1 MDLPSIADLN
11 EFNRV
16 LLATVRLSDQEAGC
30 RVRRVVALCSSFTL
44 GGHAVDHHW
53 TLKLCNYAKLLTITK
68 GTIQI
73 TELGKKFLDTNP
85 NNYYEITDQQK
96 KLVAEQLILHGPWQS
111 NARDLFLSFNPDYD
125 KLTYELSLY
134 ESQLPIRYNS
144 IVHLLRALGV
154 LLKTDSVLMVESRY
168 VPLVRS
174 LRATNSG
181 ISAQEL
187 DQALQTNMKLA
198 NQAEEA
204 VLEYERERLRSIN
217 RHAEASLV
225 RRISQLDV
233 KAGYDIESFDG
244 DKPLFDYDR
253 FIEVK
258 SSYSPEL
265 RFFWSENERRSAEE
279 KGDKYWIYFVGG
291 LSSQKA
297 RQIMP
302 ILIQNP
308 VTRLVQM
315 SEISIKVATYLIEQS
330 DEIQLKRFRQG
341 KTKGFLL

>member
-1 MDLPSIADLN
+1 MDLPSIAELN
-11 EFNRV
+11 EFNRI
-16 LLATVRLSDQEAGC
+16 LLAIVQLSDSNECGI
-30 RVRRVVALCSSFTL
+30 RLLINLCSSFTF
-44 GGHAVDHHW
+44 GGHGVDHYR
-53 TLKLCNYAKLLTITK
+53 TLRLCNHAGLLSMMK
-68 GTIQI
+68 GKVQI
-73 TELGKKFLDTNP
+73 TELGKRFLDCNP

-96 KLVAEQLILHGPWQS
+96 KLVAEQLILHGPWKS
-111 NARDLFLSFNPDYD
+111 NARDLFLSFNPDYN

-134 ESQLPIRYNS
+134 ESQLPVRYNS
-144 IVHLLRALGV
+144 IVHLLRSLGV
-154 LLKTDSVLMVESRY
+154 LLKTGSVLMVESRY

-174 LRATNSG
+174 LRATDSG

-204 VLEYERERLRSIN
+204 VIEYERARLRSIN

-225 RRISQLDV
+225 RRISQLNV

-244 DKPLFDYDR
+244 NKPLFDYDR

-258 SSYSPEL
+258 SSYDSSL
-265 RFFWSENERRSAEE
+265 RFFWSDNERRVAEE
-279 KGDKYWIYFVGG
+279 KGEQYWIYFIGG
-291 LSSQKA
+291 LSSKKA
-297 RQIMP
+297 CQIIP

-308 VTRLVQM
+308 IKRLVQM

-330 DEIQLKRFRQG
+330 GEIQPKRFRQG
-341 KTKGFLL
+341 KIRGFLL

>member
-1 MDLPSIADLN
+1 MDLPSIAELN
-11 EFNRV
+11 EFNRI
-16 LLATVRLSDQEAGC
+16 LLAIVQLSDSNECGI
-30 RVRRVVALCSSFTL
+30 RPLISLCSSFTF
-44 GGHAVDHHW
+44 GGHGVDHYR
-53 TLKLCNYAKLLTITK
+53 TLRLCNHAGLLSMMK
-68 GTIQI
+68 GKVKI
-73 TELGKKFLDTNP
+73 TELGKRLLACNP

-96 KLVAEQLILHGPWQS
+96 KLVAEQLILHGPWES

-125 KLTYELSLY
+125 TLTYELSLY
-134 ESQLPIRYNS
+134 ESQLPTRYNS

-154 LLKTDSVLMVESRY
+154 LLKTHSALTVESRY

-181 ISAQEL
+181 TSAQEL

-217 RHAEASLV
+217 RQAEALLV

-258 SSYSPEL
+258 SSYSPGL
-265 RFFWSENERRSAEE
+265 RFFWSENERRAAEE

-308 VTRLVQM
+308 ATRLAQM
-315 SEISIKVATYLIEQS
+315 SEISIKAATYLIEQN
-330 DEIQLKRFRQG
+330 DGIQLERFRQG
-341 KTKGFLL
+341 KIEGFLL

>member
-1 MDLPSIADLN
+1 MELPSITELN
-11 EFNRV
+11 EFNRI
-16 LLATVRLSDQEAGC
+16 LLAIVQLSDSNECGIRALIN
-30 RVRRVVALCSSFTL
+30 LCSSFTF
-44 GGHAVDHHW
+44 GGHGVDHYR
-53 TLKLCNYAKLLTITK
+53 TLRLCTHAGLLSMMK
-68 GTIQI
+68 GKVKI
-73 TELGKKFLDTNP
+73 TELGKRLLDCNP

-96 KLVAEQLILHGPWQS
+96 KLVAEQLILHGPWES

-125 KLTYELSLY
+125 KLTYELNLY
-134 ESQLPIRYNS
+134 ESQLQIRYNS

-154 LLKTDSVLMVESRY
+154 LLKAGSVLMVESRY

-204 VLEYERERLRSIN
+204 VIEYERARLKSIN

-244 DKPLFDYDR
+244 NKPLFDYDR

>member
-1 MDLPSIADLN
+1 MDLPNIAELN

-16 LLATVRLSDQEAGC
+16 LWAIVRLYDEDAGC
-30 RVRRVVALCSSFTL
+30 RVSQVVALCSSFTL
-44 GGHAVDHHW
+44 GGHAADHRW
-53 TLKLCNYAKLLTITK
+53 TVKLCNYAKLLTITK
-68 GTIQI
+68 GSVQI
-73 TELGKKFLDTNP
+73 TELGKKFLDANP
-85 NNYYEITDQQK
+85 HNYYEITDEQK
-96 KLVAEQLILHGPWQS
+96 KFVAEQLILRGPWES
-111 NARDLFLSFNPDYD
+111 NARELFLSFNPDYD
-125 KLTYELSLY
+125 KLTYRLSLY
-134 ESQLPIRYNS
+134 ESQLSTRHNS
-144 IVHLLRALGV
+144 IVHLLCALGV
-154 LLKTDSVLMVESRY
+154 LLRIHNALTVELRY

-174 LRATNSG
+174 LRATSSG

-204 VLEYERERLRSIN
+204 VLEYERERLKSIN
-217 RHAEASLV
+217 REAEALLV

-258 SSYSPEL
+258 SSYSPVL
-265 RFFWSENERRSAEE
+265 RFFWSENERRAAEE

-291 LSSQKA
+291 LSSQQA
-297 RQIMP
+297 RQIIP

-308 VTRLVQM
+308 ATRLVQM
-315 SEISIKVATYLIEQS
+315 SGISIKAATYLIEQC
-330 DEIQLKRFRQG
+330 DEIQLKGFSQG
-341 KTKGFLL
+341 KIKGFKL